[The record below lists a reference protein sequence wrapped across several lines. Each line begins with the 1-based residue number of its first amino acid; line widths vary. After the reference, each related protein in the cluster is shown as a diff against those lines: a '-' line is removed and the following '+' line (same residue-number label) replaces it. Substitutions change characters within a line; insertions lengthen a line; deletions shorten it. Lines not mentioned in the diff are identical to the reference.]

1 MSNDV
6 QWWGKGAMEMSNTN
20 FPTGLQSEN
29 SASRTMDVCQSG
41 IPRRIL
47 LRSRDCT
54 KKNLEKYRN
63 TGWGP
68 KDSFQLRCGCEKT
81 MVFGRYNEP
90 VNGVYK
96 PTYHWGGVHV
106 PWNTISVVSNFCI
119 QEKSA
124 DCESWSYYGYSK
136 HISMGYPDWKC
147 SWIFSIGRQWRW
159 DGIWWNH
166 CEDYAEKPPVA
177 MENHPSDN
185 WSMFFPLKP
194 PLNISWRFS
203 SHVWLPEGKSV
214 IVPTGG

>member
-1 MSNDV
+1 
-6 QWWGKGAMEMSNTN
+6 MSNTN

-96 PTYHWGGVHV
+96 PTYHWGGPCTLKYHFCSVQFLYPRKICRLRELKLLRILEAYIHGI
-106 PWNTISVVSNFCI
+106 PGLKMFMDFFHWKAMTLGWNMM
-119 QEKSA
+119 
-124 DCESWSYYGYSK
+124 ESLRGL
-136 HISMGYPDWKC
+136 C
-147 SWIFSIGRQWRW
+147 
-159 DGIWWNH
+159 
-166 CEDYAEKPPVA
+166 
-177 MENHPSDN
+177 
-185 WSMFFPLKP
+185 
-194 PLNISWRFS
+194 
-203 SHVWLPEGKSV
+203 
-214 IVPTGG
+214 